1 MDMLVSSG
9 DQVES
14 YLSYAAKHVP
24 FVVEDKNLNSRKVFK
39 INQDLFLSTSKDKTI
54 FLNS

>member
-24 FVVEDKNLNSRKVFK
+24 FVVEDKNLNSKKVFK